1 MDSGYSWVILAGAFM
16 NYMILTGVLKSF
28 GILYSELLDQYDITS
43 GQGALSGFLS
53 TTFSF
58 RGVTFVGGLLI
69 GSGLCFSGL
78 TSRPEMLF
86 LTYSLLTGTGLG
98 LCMPS
103 SLSIVNF
110 YFNKKR
116 ALASGIVTSA
126 GGVSALIFPA
136 LYRVLFDSYGINGGL
151 VLLGGIYFNVCVG
164 SSLLRQ
170 PPQLRKITQFDNEHR
185 KSFLNSCLT
194 ETSKYLGILRKTF
207 KKILQNPCYRLYT
220 AAFSFALVG
229 YTANFTVIPPHLRS
243 RGISDND
250 IVTTLMA
257 SGIGELI
264 SRIGVGYIVNKKY
277 VKAETIFIAN
287 MGISGILSIVF
298 PFFDAVS
305 VNYTYSL
312 LAGLLPGAINLL
324 MMLMLSPV
332 IGVEQLP
339 SALSL
344 SYLFIHTFY
353 LIGMPFIG
361 YMDDLTGNWN
371 ASFYCIGLMLIL
383 SAILVLIGTLTCNR
397 EHKSQDFKNGVT
409 LECIQSPESKPM
421 LAISKVSSI

>member
-1 MDSGYSWVILAGAFM
+1 MFRQSVNKEVLAFSPALI
-16 NYMILTGVLKSF
+16 NIPAKSTG
-28 GILYSELLDQYDITS
+28 I
-43 GQGALSGFLS
+43 
-53 TTFSF
+53 
-58 RGVTFVGGLLI
+58 
-69 GSGLCFSGL
+69 GLCI
-78 TSRPEMLF
+78 
-86 LTYSLLTGTGLG
+86 
-98 LCMPS
+98 PS

-136 LYRVLFDSYGINGGL
+136 LYRWFFDSYGIRGGL
-151 VLLGGIYFNVCVG
+151 VLLGGVVLNVCVG
-164 SSLLRQ
+164 SLLLRQ
-170 PPQLRKITQFDNEHR
+170 PAQLRKRTQFDNEHT
-185 KSFLNSCLT
+185 KSFINSCWT
-194 ETSKYLGILRKTF
+194 ETSKYLSILRNTF
-207 KKILQNPCYRLYT
+207 KQIIQNPCFRLYT

-250 IVTTLMA
+250 IVTTIMI

-264 SRIGVGYIVNKKY
+264 SRIGVGYKVDKKY
-277 VKAETIFIAN
+277 VKAETVFIAN

-298 PFFDAVS
+298 PFFDEVS

-353 LIGMPFIG
+353 LIGMPFI
-361 YMDDLTGNWN
+361 
-371 ASFYCIGLMLIL
+371 
-383 SAILVLIGTLTCNR
+383 AILVLIGTLTYNV
-397 EHKSQDFKNGVT
+397 EQKSQDINEEVA
-409 LECIQSPESKPM
+409 LEFLQSPESKPM
-421 LAISKVSSI
+421 LAVSNNSRV